1 MSGISFYYLQ
11 KPYFRKKYLEM
22 KNVCL
27 LYLLLIGLS
36 ACGGKKTDS
45 ISLSGEIKGLGNDTI
60 YLYGADRMHD
70 RMDTLIAEKINSPR
84 HFLLIR

>member
-1 MSGISFYYLQ
+1 M
-11 KPYFRKKYLEM
+11 KK
-22 KNVCL
+22 VCL

-60 YLYGADRMHD
+60 YLYGADRMYD
-70 RMDTLIAEKINSPR
+70 RMDTLIAEKDKFSAEADTVG
-84 HFLLIR
+84 LLPTTGREAD